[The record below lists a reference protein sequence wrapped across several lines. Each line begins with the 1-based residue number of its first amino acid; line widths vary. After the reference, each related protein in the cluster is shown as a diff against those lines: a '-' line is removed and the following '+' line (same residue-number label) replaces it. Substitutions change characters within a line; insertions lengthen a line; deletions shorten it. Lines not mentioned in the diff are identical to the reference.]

1 MRRNR
6 EGPEQRDDMSTPG
19 WPPDWNRSTGVAVCP
34 WNPCEPHTGSQER
47 GAEGRGQDVRVRI
60 ALERHVKA
68 SQSLWPMLGSKAGAT
83 SAFIHLSRGQPRA
96 PAALRLTAQELPGG
110 ISGGDGR
117 AAGSNVSTGWGL
129 RCQSTFSPEPR
140 FQLSFGGGRSEGA
153 GGAVRLEA
161 GHAGLV
167 PSGMDSMRNGELVH
181 SAEDMCVNL
190 W

>member
-1 MRRNR
+1 MGSA
-6 EGPEQRDDMSTPG
+6 EA
-19 WPPDWNRSTGVAVCP
+19 TG
-34 WNPCEPHTGSQER
+34 GLQ
-47 GAEGRGQDVRVRI
+47 
-60 ALERHVKA
+60 AL
-68 SQSLWPMLGSKAGAT
+68 
-83 SAFIHLSRGQPRA
+83 
-96 PAALRLTAQELPGG
+96 
-110 ISGGDGR
+110 
-117 AAGSNVSTGWGL
+117 NVSTGWGL

-181 SAEDMCVNL
+181 SAEDMCMNL